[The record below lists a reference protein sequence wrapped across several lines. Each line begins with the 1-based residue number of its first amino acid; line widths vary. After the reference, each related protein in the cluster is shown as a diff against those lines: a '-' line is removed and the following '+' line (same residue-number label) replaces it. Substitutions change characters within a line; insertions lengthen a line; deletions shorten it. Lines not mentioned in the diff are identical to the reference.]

1 MSDPINEL
9 AAALVKAQAAIQP
22 ALKDK
27 TNPAFRS
34 RYADLTAI
42 WDACREALT
51 SNGLCVIQMP
61 HDSAESGRVALTTI
75 LLHTSGQQIST
86 TVSAPLVK
94 QDAQGVGSALTYL
107 RRYSLAAMVGVV
119 TDDDD
124 DGNAASKAPK
134 QAQSQ
139 APASYERPAP
149 AARIP
154 SGQAEIVADDVT
166 VARDKTL
173 AFAAQ
178 LAARPITSWP
188 ELATYLNTP
197 NMPMPTTVGAWRDAY
212 KTVQQRANEL
222 ASEIDEVPA

>member
-124 DGNAASKAPK
+124 DGNAASKRAEPAAYQPRQSAPTPPANGGMLTTDDARHRFFIK
-134 QAQSQ
+134 FATVIHGDTWSAVQKYLDTQHDE
-139 APASYERPAP
+139 PASAQEWIEAGKRV
-149 AARIP
+149 AAAMHARA
-154 SGQAEIVADDVT
+154 AE
-166 VARDKTL
+166 L
-173 AFAAQ
+173 
-178 LAARPITSWP
+178 
-188 ELATYLNTP
+188 
-197 NMPMPTTVGAWRDAY
+197 
-212 KTVQQRANEL
+212 
-222 ASEIDEVPA
+222 DEVPA

>member
-1 MSDPINEL
+1 MENLNEL
-9 AAALVKAQAAIQP
+9 ATALVKAQAAIQP

-51 SNGLCVIQMP
+51 ANGIAVIQLP
-61 HDSAESGRVALTTI
+61 HDAPEPGRVALTTM
-75 LLHTSGQQIST
+75 LLHVSGQSIST

-124 DGNAASKAPK
+124 DGNAASRKPA
-134 QAQSQ
+134 
-139 APASYERPAP
+139 APASYAPQATNGDTDPIVIAREKTFAHASKTAGRKLDTWPALMTWLSRPVTTPHPTSVDGWRELYKLIGER
-149 AARIP
+149 AA
-154 SGQAEIVADDVT
+154 D
-166 VARDKTL
+166 
-173 AFAAQ
+173 
-178 LAARPITSWP
+178 
-188 ELATYLNTP
+188 LATAT
-197 NMPMPTTVGAWRDAY
+197 A
-212 KTVQQRANEL
+212 
-222 ASEIDEVPA
+222 EVPA